1 MQKLQ
6 AGIHQFQKD
15 YFARHRQLYEKL
27 AEGQR
32 PETLFITCSDSRI
45 LPDTITNTGPG
56 DLFIVRNVGNIV
68 PSAIRGVMGGVSAA
82 IQYAVEVLNV
92 NQIIVCGH
100 TKCGAVDGIMHPE
113 SVAHLPLVANWI
125 AESKSIPA
133 LIDENYSELTGEAR
147 MNAAIEENVLLQLE
161 NLRTFDF
168 VRERLDNG
176 KLALSGWVYNIATG
190 EVLDYDPEQ
199 ERFEPVGQA
208 EALEREAADRA
219 P

>member
-6 AGIHQFQKD
+6 VGIHQFQKD